1 MDRDFQEDLENRRRS
16 RRRKSK
22 WKRPRLILGLWARL
36 ALLLAVIVVSVF
48 FAVSLVAKALRP
60 YREASVQSRQ
70 LTATR
75 LESDAIAAENAD
87 LARRIQYLKT
97 PDGIASEARSY
108 GYLRPGER
116 PIMVKDM
123 PRAAAPQDAPAAS
136 SAPSSGNAVRRFWN
150 HLTGH

>member
-1 MDRDFQEDLENRRRS
+1 MDSEFQEDLEKRRRS
-16 RRRKSK
+16 RRRKSG

-36 ALLLAVIVVSVF
+36 ALLLAVIVVSIF

-60 YREASVQSRQ
+60 YREAGVQSRQ

-75 LESDAIAAENAD
+75 QESDAIAAENAE
-87 LARRIQYLKT
+87 LVRRIQYLKT

-123 PRAAAPQDAPAAS
+123 PTAAASQDAPVS
-136 SAPSSGNAVRRFWN
+136 ESARPSRNIARRFWN